1 MHQLVIEVNQ
11 MDQLHLGLVFF
22 AQMPKLVYQAK
33 LSLQLIQEQE
43 LIKIVF
49 YRLPEKQ
56 YSNIPSY
63 PSVPVDLKFIFEL
76 LHSIIVLEDLATTLE
91 K

>member
-1 MHQLVIEVNQ
+1 MHRQVIEVNQ
-11 MDQLHLGLVFF
+11 MDQLRLGPVFF

-33 LSLQLIQEQE
+33 QSLQQTQEQE

-49 YRLPEKQ
+49 YILLGKRYL
-56 YSNIPSY
+56 YIPY
-63 PSVPVDLKFIFEL
+63 HPSVPVDFKSIFEL
-76 LHSIIVLEDLATTLE
+76 LHSIIVFEDLATTLE

>member
-1 MHQLVIEVNQ
+1 MHQQVIEVNQ

-49 YRLPEKQ
+49 YRLPGKQ

-63 PSVPVDLKFIFEL
+63 PSVPVDFKFIFEL